1 MFPALMSTVDKGWQ
15 MNTSLNFPMC
25 VPLHNNREGS
35 NDRFHNIHGCESCGS
50 RLSASISHWGEAEA
64 GALKGMKGC
73 ADRRGAAAATEIP
86 YVLQAAASQPPKH
99 HHRRLLHNPA
109 HRSVVFTQA
118 RMPSFL
124 FLFR

>member
-1 MFPALMSTVDKGWQ
+1 MTVFTTSMDASLVAPASVLPFLTGKEVRSFGRRGV
-15 MNTSLNFPMC
+15 
-25 VPLHNNREGS
+25 R
-35 NDRFHNIHGCESCGS
+35 
-50 RLSASISHWGEAEA
+50 AWGEAEA